1 MTGPTPRPQ
10 PARPPTDLATA
21 PVVAH
26 VHDHRRN
33 TVTQLPLASA
43 GTTPSSGG
51 CGCGGHGGCGGG
63 AGAQGSAA
71 TAEPTTATVPD
82 AQPGDLDVRP
92 LAPAQRHERIFAAV
106 AALLPGESF
115 VLTNDHDPKPLRY
128 QLDAEEPGQIAWEYL
143 AEGPDVWRVRL
154 TRAAGHCC

>member
-1 MTGPTPRPQ
+1 M
-10 PARPPTDLATA
+10 
-21 PVVAH
+21 
-26 VHDHRRN
+26 
-33 TVTQLPLASA
+33 TQLPLVTA
-43 GTTPSSGG
+43 GTTPPSGG

-63 AGAQGSAA
+63 GAADRTSAPA
-71 TAEPTTATVPD
+71 AEPSAVPD
-82 AQPGDLDVRP
+82 AEPGDLDVRP

-115 VLTNDHDPKPLRY
+115 VLTNDHDPRPLRY

>member
-1 MTGPTPRPQ
+1 
-10 PARPPTDLATA
+10 
-21 PVVAH
+21 
-26 VHDHRRN
+26 
-33 TVTQLPLASA
+33 VTQLPLVSA
-43 GTTPSSGG
+43 ETTPSSGG

>member
-1 MTGPTPRPQ
+1 M
-10 PARPPTDLATA
+10 
-21 PVVAH
+21 
-26 VHDHRRN
+26 
-33 TVTQLPLASA
+33 TQLPIVSA
-43 GTTPSSGG
+43 ETTPSSGG
-51 CGCGGHGGCGGG
+51 CGCGGCGCGG
-63 AGAQGSAA
+63 QRSAA
-71 TAEPTTATVPD
+71 ETTETASVPAAPQD
-82 AQPGDLDVRP
+82 AQEGDLDVRP

-128 QLDAEEPGQIAWEYL
+128 QLDAEEPGQIEWTYL